1 MIPSPKEQESALF
14 GREDWEETMS
24 IPFRFLTMDYLLVE
38 HQFDVQGLGTDD
50 LDLAQTLC

>member
-1 MIPSPKEQESALF
+1 MA
-14 GREDWEETMS
+14 
-24 IPFRFLTMDYLLVE
+24 IPFRFLTMDGLVAE